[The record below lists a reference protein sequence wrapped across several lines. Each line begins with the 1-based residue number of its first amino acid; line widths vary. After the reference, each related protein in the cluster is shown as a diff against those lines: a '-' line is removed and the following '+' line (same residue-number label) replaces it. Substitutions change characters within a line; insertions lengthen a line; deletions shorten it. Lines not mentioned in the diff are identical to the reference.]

1 MSQATATDTERRA
14 EQARIAPS
22 EQLVLD
28 VLIAKRRHGVREVTA
43 GEMREMLEQIHAP
56 RRFDKGWV
64 TGRLDPLLKKGLVA
78 KTGDARLDPSTQRTS
93 ELWCIPEQQARLVA

>member
-1 MSQATATDTERRA
+1 MTANTCTDTERRA
-14 EQARIAPS
+14 EQTRIAPS
-22 EQLVLD
+22 EQLALD
-28 VLIAKRRHGVREVTA
+28 VLIAKHRHGVREVTA

-64 TGRLDPLLKKGLVA
+64 TGRLDTLLKKGLVA
-78 KTGDARLDPSTQRTS
+78 KTGDERLDPKTQRTS